1 MPSKNC
7 LKGCIKNYLPIK
19 GGKKIFDPYD
29 ELIMY
34 PWVKAWIDG
43 EPFILSMG
51 NASSA
56 NNEANIKSFNFGVSN
71 GMGAKVEVADES
83 GGVFFQFFTR
93 MNYSNK
99 ANPAKS
105 MYFQWGYNVQDQFG
119 KVRAVPSP
127 PVKSSEMPEIGGD
140 APDTNWTLG
149 LPSPDSTQYVSS
161 VRKLLIKEIE
171 CQAQSASTYKF
182 IITGDD
188 SLSDMNASADNRT
201 FGGDTN
207 PMHLTSAI
215 RALMR
220 PYNIK
225 VSFVDMRNGNVLP
238 ARFEVPPNAGK
249 SPGGQGGDPAKL
261 GPLGKWNAN
270 NKSPLQAALE
280 WMRMMRSEDGR
291 GFVSSWQDTSNGQML
306 VFRVMTG
313 DPCIPYNAQNV
324 LGTYLVNAGKC
335 SPVVSFQPN
344 FSANLPP
351 IPKSGSGQPTPA
363 GGKSPN
369 AATDTGLKPDPCANA
384 AAMTNLFKSG
394 VGNLQPGAGQSGWIW
409 WMGDTAKKMLDAATV
424 NIYANLLFRSITAE
438 LTIQGNPAF
447 EHPLMFNS
455 YSVGVVYVNP
465 FRPKP
470 SVLKTFGPLEWL
482 QGNPSQISLRT
493 DSCSPILSNL
503 NWMIIGANHD
513 IRDGV
518 YHTTLQLSLVAPGAT
533 TTPGV
538 PLGGTPGGLVL
549 NQNPLTP

>member
-1 MPSKNC
+1 MVAKNC
-7 LKGCIKNYLPIK
+7 LKGCIKSYLPTL
-19 GGKKIFDPYD
+19 GGKKIFEPYD

-34 PWVKAWIDG
+34 PWVRAWIDG
-43 EPFILSMG
+43 EPFMLSMG
-51 NASSA
+51 NVSSA
-56 NNEANIKSFNFGVSN
+56 KNEANIKSFNFGISN
-71 GMGAKVEVADES
+71 GLGVKLEVVDES

-93 MNYSNK
+93 MNNSNK
-99 ANPAKS
+99 ANPAKLLF
-105 MYFQWGYNVQDQFG
+105 FQWGYNVQDEFG
-119 KVRAVPSP
+119 KMKAVPTP
-127 PVKSSEMPEIGGD
+127 PVTLSDMPEIGGD

-149 LPSPDSTQYVSS
+149 RPSPDSTQYVSS
-161 VRKLLIKEIE
+161 VRKLIIENIE

-182 IITGDD
+182 IITGK
-188 SLSDMNASADNRT
+188 DMNEPMNMSADNRT

-225 VSFVDMRNGNVLP
+225 VSFIDMRSGNVLP

-249 SPGGQGGDPAKL
+249 SPAGQGGDPAKL

-270 NKSPLQAALE
+270 NKSPLQAVLE

-291 GFVSSWQDTSNGQML
+291 GFVSSWQDTSAGQML
-306 VFRVMTG
+306 VFRVMTT
-313 DPCIPYNAQNV
+313 DPCLPYNPQNV

-344 FSANLPP
+344 FSALLPP
-351 IPKSGSGQPTPA
+351 VPKSGSGQPTPS

-369 AATDTGLKPDPCANA
+369 PETDTGLKPDPCANA

-409 WMGDTAKKMLDAATV
+409 WMGDTARKMLDAATV
-424 NIYANLLFRSITAE
+424 NIYANLLFQPITAE
-438 LTIQGNPAF
+438 LTIQGNPAY
-447 EHPLMFNS
+447 ENALMLIS
-455 YSVGVVYVNP
+455 YSVGVVYLNP

-503 NWMIIGANHD
+503 NWLVKGVNHD

-518 YHTTLQLSLVAPGAT
+518 YHTTLQLYLQYPGLTLPPGA
-533 TTPGV
+533 PV
-538 PLGGTPGGLVL
+538 GGTPGGVV
-549 NQNPLTP
+549 LTP